1 MRLGAAMDGTGRQ
14 LKMLGTA
21 MEQPQVA
28 GFITGLSLVYHWFI
42 TGLSMVYH
50 GLSWFIIIFSHQD
63 IPTSWR
69 HPSANK
75 VNSCATNMW
84 LTLRYDHTCRREATE
99 GLRIDQNAR

>member
-1 MRLGAAMDGTGRQ
+1 MGPVAIPAEDVGNSH
-14 LKMLGTA
+14 GTA
-21 MEQPQVA
+21 TIC
-28 GFITGLSLVYHWFI
+28 GVYHWFI
-42 TGLSMVYH
+42 T

-75 VNSCATNMW
+75 VNSCATKMW

-99 GLRIDQNAR
+99 GLRIDRNAR